1 MDNKILKEFL
11 RDKELKNQDFIAGI
25 MVNIILLY
33 IVNSVMTWNL
43 SFVAESFRGL
53 IPLFNV
59 VIAANL
65 IANAALIIYTEQWL
79 WTFTQIVLSALGYL
93 LVSSLYS
100 VFPFTFRNIYVFYSV
115 KFGLLVAMVVM
126 AVAVFLHGLK
136 FVLKFILKTA
146 GHRQPPAG

>member
-11 RDKELKNQDFIAGI
+11 RDKELKNQDFIVSI
-25 MVNIILLY
+25 IVNIILLY

-65 IANAALIIYTEQWL
+65 IANAALIIYRKQWL

-136 FVLKFILKTA
+136 FVLKFILKV
-146 GHRQPPAG
+146 GP

>member
-11 RDKELKNQDFIAGI
+11 RDKELKNQDFVFGIIA
-25 MVNIILLY
+25 NIILLY
-33 IVNSVMTWNL
+33 IVNSVMNWDL
-43 SFVAESFRGL
+43 PFVTESFRGL

-65 IANAALIIYTEQWL
+65 IASAALIIYRVQWL
-79 WTFTQIVLSALGYL
+79 WTFTQIILSALGYL
-93 LVSSLYS
+93 MVSSLYS

-115 KFGLLVAMVVM
+115 KFALIVAMVVM

-136 FVLKFILKTA
+136 FVLKFILKVE
-146 GHRQPPAG
+146 P

>member
-1 MDNKILKEFL
+1 VDNKILKEFL
-11 RDKELKNQDFIAGI
+11 RDKELKNQDFIVSI
-25 MVNIILLY
+25 MVNIILIY

-43 SFVAESFRGL
+43 SFLAESFRGL

-65 IANAALIIYTEQWL
+65 IANAALIIYREQWL

-115 KFGLLVAMVVM
+115 KLGLLVAMMAM
-126 AVAVFLHGLK
+126 AVLVFLHGLK
-136 FVLKFILKTA
+136 FVLKFILKVE
-146 GHRQPPAG
+146 P

>member
-11 RDKELKNQDFIAGI
+11 RDKELKNQDFVFGIIA
-25 MVNIILLY
+25 NIILLY
-33 IVNSVMTWNL
+33 IVNSVMNWDL
-43 SFVAESFRGL
+43 SFVTESFRGL

-65 IANAALIIYTEQWL
+65 IASAALIIYRLQWL
-79 WTFTQIVLSALGYL
+79 WTFTQIILSALGYL
-93 LVSSLYS
+93 MVSSLYS

-115 KFGLLVAMVVM
+115 KFALIVAMVVM

-136 FVLKFILKTA
+136 FVLKFILKVES
-146 GHRQPPAG
+146 

>member
-1 MDNKILKEFL
+1 MDNNILKEFL
-11 RDKELKNQDFIAGI
+11 RDKELKNQEFLVGI
-25 MVNIILLY
+25 IVNIILLY
-33 IVNSVMTWNL
+33 IVNSVMNWNL
-43 SFVAESFRGL
+43 SFVEESFREL

-65 IANAALIIYTEQWL
+65 IANATLIIYREQWL
-79 WTFTQIVLSALGYL
+79 WTFAQIILSALGYL

-115 KFGLLVAMVVM
+115 KSGLLVAMVVM

-136 FVLKFILKTA
+136 FVLKFILKVE
-146 GHRQPPAG
+146 P

>member
-1 MDNKILKEFL
+1 MDNNILKEFL
-11 RDKELKNQDFIAGI
+11 RDKELKNQEFLVGI
-25 MVNIILLY
+25 IVNIILLY
-33 IVNSVMTWNL
+33 IVNSVMNWNL
-43 SFVAESFRGL
+43 SFVEESFREL

-65 IANAALIIYTEQWL
+65 IANAALIIYRKQWL
-79 WTFTQIVLSALGYL
+79 WTFAQIILSALGYL

-115 KFGLLVAMVVM
+115 KSGLLVAMVVM

-136 FVLKFILKTA
+136 FVLKFILKVE
-146 GHRQPPAG
+146 P

>member
-11 RDKELKNQDFIAGI
+11 RDKELKNQEFVFGI
-25 MVNIILLY
+25 IVNIILLY
-33 IVNSVMTWNL
+33 IVNSVMNWNL
-43 SFVAESFRGL
+43 SFITESFRGL

-65 IANAALIIYTEQWL
+65 IANAALIIYRKQWL
-79 WTFTQIVLSALGYL
+79 WTFTQIILSALGYL
-93 LVSSLYS
+93 MVSSLYS

-115 KFGLLVAMVVM
+115 KFALLVAMVVM

-136 FVLKFILKTA
+136 FVLKFILKVK
-146 GHRQPPAG
+146 P